1 MPVCDCGVCGE
12 ALTVRVSAVACEG
25 CEVWYHMACVGFKS
39 NTKALVNDNLM
50 YFCDP
55 CKEVTRNMWKSYRCQ
70 KEEKSV
76 QTEDSS
82 EKTEKSIQTEENS
95 KEVKSSQTEEDVVG
109 PQPSR
114 QEEGPR
120 QQHTMKMRKKKAP
133 IRIIGDSMVKT
144 MSSQVKCR
152 MRGSGCTSLSGAKI
166 TDIRK
171 KVEEEAASME
181 DGMLIIQG
189 GGNGLEYVGEDE
201 TVRNVVDAVRS
212 VEGKG
217 MSVAVVGVMQRP
229 REGPFYE
236 RLRRSTNRRLQEELL
251 KMKIEWMKEKKGKL
265 SFIDMDGVVD
275 RFSLY
280 EKDGVHLN
288 DAGTARMG
296 RRLCDWVRARS
307 LQPMDQ

>member
-1 MPVCDCGVCGE
+1 MWFH
-12 ALTVRVSAVACEG
+12 SS
-25 CEVWYHMACVGFKS
+25 CVGFK
-39 NTKALVNDNLM
+39 THPKVLGHDNLM

-55 CKEVTRNMWKSYRCQ
+55 CKEITRDMWKSHRSE

-76 QTEDSS
+76 QTE
-82 EKTEKSIQTEENS
+82 EKPQEDRCC
-95 KEVKSSQTEEDVVG
+95 QTEEDVTG

-114 QEEGPR
+114 HDEGVQTESVHPQSGPR
-120 QQHTMKMRKKKAP
+120 QQQQQQQTTVRMRRKKAP
-133 IRIIGDSMVKT
+133 IRIIGDSMVK
-144 MSSQVKCR
+144 MMHSQVKCR
-152 MRGSGCTSLSGAKI
+152 MQGSGCTSLRGAKI

-171 KVEEEAASME
+171 KVEEEADSLK

-189 GGNGLEYVGEDE
+189 GGNGLEFVGEDE
-201 TVRNVVDAVRS
+201 TVRNVVDAVKS

-236 RLRRSTNRRLQEELL
+236 RLRRTTNRRIQEELL
-251 KMKIEWMKEKKGKL
+251 RMKIDWMKEKKGKL

-280 EKDGVHLN
+280 AEDGVHLN
-288 DAGTARMG
+288 NAGTARMG
-296 RRLCDWVRARS
+296 RRLCEWVRARS

>member
-1 MPVCDCGVCGE
+1 M
-12 ALTVRVSAVACEG
+12 
-25 CEVWYHMACVGFKS
+25 
-39 NTKALVNDNLM
+39 
-50 YFCDP
+50 
-55 CKEVTRNMWKSYRCQ
+55 
-70 KEEKSV
+70 
-76 QTEDSS
+76 
-82 EKTEKSIQTEENS
+82 
-95 KEVKSSQTEEDVVG
+95 KSSQIEEDVVG

-296 RRLCDWVRARS
+296 RRLCEWVRARS

>member
-1 MPVCDCGVCGE
+1 
-12 ALTVRVSAVACEG
+12 
-25 CEVWYHMACVGFKS
+25 MACVGFKS

-50 YFCDP
+50 YFCDL
-55 CKEVTRNMWKSYRCQ
+55 CKEFTRNMWRSYQCQ

-82 EKTEKSIQTEENS
+82 KKTKKSVQTEKNP
-95 KEVKSSQTEEDVVG
+95 KEVKSSHTEEDVVG

-144 MSSQVKCR
+144 
-152 MRGSGCTSLSGAKI
+152 I
-166 TDIRK
+166 
-171 KVEEEAASME
+171 
-181 DGMLIIQG
+181 
-189 GGNGLEYVGEDE
+189 
-201 TVRNVVDAVRS
+201 
-212 VEGKG
+212 
-217 MSVAVVGVMQRP
+217 P

-236 RLRRSTNRRLQEELL
+236 RLRRSTNRRLQKELL
-251 KMKIEWMKEKKGKL
+251 KMKIEWMKEKKSKL
-265 SFIDMDGVVD
+265 SFIDMDSVVD

-288 DAGTARMG
+288 DVGTARMG
-296 RRLCDWVRARS
+296 RRLCEWVRARS